1 MSTKSIFA
9 AGVDAGST
17 YIRCVIALLDGER
30 FRFLGY
36 GCVASQGWSKS
47 RIADQ
52 QAVSDCI
59 LSAVEQAEK
68 MAQTAIEN
76 VVAGVGGL
84 TVRGAN
90 SRGKWD
96 MGRPREI
103 TQKDVN
109 RAMDRAMRVQMHED
123 RMLLQVMP
131 QDFVVDDHPGFHDPR
146 QMLGSVLE
154 ANAHLLTT
162 SVQEHNNLVAAFN
175 MAHLSVDETI
185 YEAIAACYAS
195 VLPEDRRDGVAVID
209 IGQQSTELACYYGES
224 GQLATSLKICGDH
237 FSRDLAHALRIPIES
252 ANFVKEQFGSA
263 LATGTAENS
272 VVEIPAVEY
281 PGTDY
286 QGRAG
291 LFSTGPRDAPRKL
304 INEILESR
312 AVELFDMVRA
322 ELARFGMH
330 RALSNGL
337 VICGAGALLSGICD
351 VAEKVLDC
359 PARIGLAQGVLGW
372 PEELNDPA
380 WTTVAGLAMYSA
392 RLRSHVDV
400 EKRAVGMLGRIL
412 R

>member
-1 MSTKSIFA
+1 MSTRSIFA
-9 AGVDAGST
+9 AGLDAGST
-17 YIRCVIALLDGER
+17 YTRCVIALLEGER

-36 GCVASQGWSKS
+36 GCVPSQGWSKS

-59 LSAVEQAEK
+59 LAAVEQAES
-68 MAQTAIEN
+68 MAQTAIET
-76 VVAGVGGL
+76 VVAGIGGM

-109 RAMDRAMRVQMHED
+109 RAMDRAMRVQMQED

-131 QDFVVDDHPGFHDPR
+131 QDFVVDEHPGFHDPR

-162 SVQEHNNLVAAFN
+162 SVQEHNNLIGAVN
-175 MAHLSVDETI
+175 RAHLAVDETI

-209 IGQQSTELACYYGES
+209 IGQHSTELACYYGES

-237 FSRDLAHALRIPIES
+237 FSRDLAHALRIPIE
-252 ANFVKEQFGSA
+252 AACIVKEQFGSA
-263 LATGTAENS
+263 VATGTPENS
-272 VVEIPAVEY
+272 VVELPAVESH
-281 PGTDY
+281 
-286 QGRAG
+286 GRQ
-291 LFSTGPRDAPRKL
+291 PRDAPRRL

-312 AVELFDMVRA
+312 AVELFEMVRA
-322 ELARFGMH
+322 ELSRFGMQ

-359 PARIGLAQGVLGW
+359 PARMGLAQGILHW

-380 WTTVAGLAMYSA
+380 WTTAAGLAMYSA
-392 RLRSHVDV
+392 RLRSQVDV
-400 EKRAVGMLGRIL
+400 EKQSVGMLGRIL